1 MKNFNEMFLGF
12 IVVALISLFSLNA
25 QAQIYIEYPDGSTY
39 TLEDSENVFVSTRSM
54 FSKKTYSNGA
64 VYFTPVEANTKRDY
78 VASPTDGI
86 EVGST
91 EWCKAYVPWSEG
103 LSFNMISWQRYCD
116 TNGDGEYG
124 EGDAGWDE

>member
-1 MKNFNEMFLGF
+1 MKYLL
-12 IVVALISLFSLNA
+12 ASLFLFSSVVFS
-25 QAQIYIEYPDGSTY
+25 QTVIEYDDGSTY
-39 TLEDSENVFVSTRSM
+39 TLEDTENVFVSTRSL
-54 FSKKTYSNGA
+54 FTKKTYSNGA
-64 VYFTPVEANTKRDY
+64 VNFTPIEANTKRDY

-116 TNGDGEYG
+116 TNSDGEYG
-124 EGDAGWDE
+124 EGDAGWVE

>member
-1 MKNFNEMFLGF
+1 MKYLAAFLF
-12 IVVALISLFSLNA
+12 LFSSLSFS
-25 QAQIYIEYPDGSTY
+25 QTVIEYDDGSTY
-39 TLEDSENVFVSTRSM
+39 TLDDRENVFVSTKSL
-54 FSKKTYSNGA
+54 FTKKTYSNGA
-64 VYFTPVEANTKRDY
+64 VNFTPVEANTDRDY

-86 EVGST
+86 EIGSA

-103 LSFNMISWQRYCD
+103 YSFNMQAWQRFCD

>member
-1 MKNFNEMFLGF
+1 MKYLL
-12 IVVALISLFSLNA
+12 ASLFLFSSA
-25 QAQIYIEYPDGSTY
+25 VFSQTVIEYDDGSTY
-39 TLEDSENVFVSTRSM
+39 TLEDTENVFVSTRSL
-54 FSKKTYSNGA
+54 FTKKTYSNGA
-64 VYFTPVEANTKRDY
+64 VNFTPIEANTKRDY

-103 LSFNMISWQRYCD
+103 LSFNMIWWQRACD

-124 EGDAGWDE
+124 EGDAGWVE

>member
-1 MKNFNEMFLGF
+1 MKYLL
-12 IVVALISLFSLNA
+12 ASLFLFSSVVFS
-25 QAQIYIEYPDGSTY
+25 QTVIEYDDGSTY
-39 TLEDSENVFVSTRSM
+39 TLEDTENVFVSTRSL
-54 FSKKTYSNGA
+54 FTKKTYSNGA
-64 VYFTPVEANTKRDY
+64 VNFTPVEANTKRDY

-116 TNGDGEYG
+116 TNSDGEYG
-124 EGDAGWDE
+124 EGDAGWVE

>member
-1 MKNFNEMFLGF
+1 MKYLVAFLF
-12 IVVALISLFSLNA
+12 LFSSLSFS
-25 QAQIYIEYPDGSTY
+25 QTVIEYDDGSTY
-39 TLEDSENVFVSTRSM
+39 TLDDSENVFVSTRPV

-64 VYFTPVEANTKRDY
+64 VNFTPVEANTDRDY

-86 EVGST
+86 EIGSA

-103 LSFNMISWQRYCD
+103 YTFNMQAWQRFCD

-124 EGDAGWDE
+124 EGDAGWES

>member
-1 MKNFNEMFLGF
+1 MKYLL
-12 IVVALISLFSLNA
+12 ASLFLFSSA
-25 QAQIYIEYPDGSTY
+25 VFSQTVIEYDDGSTY
-39 TLEDSENVFVSTRSM
+39 TLDDRENVFVSTRSL
-54 FSKKTYSNGA
+54 FTKKTYSNGA
-64 VYFTPVEANTKRDY
+64 VNFTPVEANTDRDY

-103 LSFNMISWQRYCD
+103 YTFNMQAWQRFCD

-124 EGDAGWDE
+124 EGDAGWES

>member
-1 MKNFNEMFLGF
+1 MKYLL
-12 IVVALISLFSLNA
+12 ASLFLFSSA
-25 QAQIYIEYPDGSTY
+25 VFSQTVIEYDDGSTY
-39 TLEDSENVFVSTRSM
+39 TLEDTENVFVSTRSL
-54 FSKKTYSNGA
+54 FTKKTYSNGA
-64 VYFTPVEANTKRDY
+64 VNFTPVEANTKRDY

-103 LSFNMISWQRYCD
+103 LSFNMIWWQRACD

-124 EGDAGWDE
+124 EGDAGWVE

>member
-1 MKNFNEMFLGF
+1 MKYLL
-12 IVVALISLFSLNA
+12 ASLFLFSSVVFS
-25 QAQIYIEYPDGSTY
+25 QTVIEYDDGSTY
-39 TLEDSENVFVSTRSM
+39 TLEDTENVFVSTRSL
-54 FSKKTYSNGA
+54 FTKKTYSNGA
-64 VYFTPVEANTKRDY
+64 VNFTPVEANTKRDY

-103 LSFNMISWQRYCD
+103 YSFNMQAWQRFCD

-124 EGDAGWDE
+124 EGDAGWVE